1 MINMGIDF
9 GSTYTIASVMKNG
22 EPTVVKSH
30 NNSDHYPSV
39 VCYDTEKNRY
49 FFGNAARDMLGEPDV
64 LAYRGFKMLLAQ
76 EPDEEILKKRGYV
89 GENTPEYITELYLK
103 HVIIDSLNKKKE
115 DKVDL
120 LVIGAPEC
128 WFQSLQMVD
137 ARGALRKICQ
147 NIVRDGWVNR
157 FELRSEPTD
166 AAAFCAWGYE
176 QNTGNKFN
184 GKIMVIDYG
193 GGTLDMALVS
203 VEHINDKLQ
212 IKPEILSGVG
222 ENHDQE
228 LGKAGIAYQEAV
240 VRKAISDA
248 RGIPESEVPMDN
260 SFAELVK
267 DFEDSLLSKSDYV
280 DEIFEE
286 YEARSDN
293 DLKGEHFLTLKN
305 NGEKIPVDFGQ
316 MKSVYKAVI
325 SPALEKVL
333 NESTMDMDE
342 DEQPYLALVGGFC
355 NFYLVRQQIRNYF
368 KSGILNLQ
376 SKTLSFSEEDSER
389 AIGYGACLLANH
401 VLEVCHV
408 AGFGIGMCVC
418 YGGIEGRYFKRYA
431 ISYGQEYVP
440 GRIYFAKDL
449 NGNVVGMMLTQ
460 ADKFLL
466 NFFRKDEY
474 GKPATPKAKIAKR
487 LQSITQT
494 PSLSV
499 IGFSID
505 EAERITIHVFDYHR
519 KASETDYGT
528 KIKCKKTIPLET
540 FKESFNNILYS
551 VGE

>member
-9 GSTYTIASVMKNG
+9 GSTYTIASVLKNG
-22 EPTVVKSH
+22 DPTVVKPH

-39 VCYDTEKNRY
+39 VCYDTVKERY
-49 FFGNAARDMLGEPDV
+49 FFGNAARNMLGEPDV
-64 LAYRGFKMLLAQ
+64 LAFRGFKMLLAQ
-76 EPDEEILKKRGYV
+76 EPNEEILKDRGYV

-103 HVIIDSLNKKKE
+103 HVISDSLKKKKE

-128 WFQSLQMVD
+128 WFQSMRMVD

-147 NIVRDGWVNR
+147 NICKSGLVNR

-176 QNTGNKFN
+176 QNTGKQFS

-193 GGTLDMALVS
+193 GGTLDTALVN
-203 VEHINDKLQ
+203 VEHINGKIQ
-212 IKPEILSGVG
+212 IKPEILSGIG

-240 VRKAISDA
+240 VRRAISEA
-248 RGIPESEVPMDN
+248 RGIPEAEVQMDS

-267 DFEDSLLSKSDYV
+267 SFEDNLLSKSDYV

-286 YEARSDN
+286 YEAVPDN
-293 DLKGEHFLTLKN
+293 NLKRENFLTLKN
-305 NGEKIPVDFGQ
+305 NDEKIPVDFAQ
-316 MKSVYKAVI
+316 MKAVYKAVI

-333 NESTMDMDE
+333 NESTMDMEE
-342 DEQPYLALVGGFC
+342 DTQPYLALVGGFC

-376 SKTLSFSEEDSER
+376 SKTLIFSEEDSER

-408 AGFGIGMCVC
+408 ASFGIGMCVC
-418 YGGIEGRYFKRYA
+418 YGGVEGKYFKRYA

-440 GRIYFAKDL
+440 NRIYFAKDVK
-449 NGNVVGMMLTQ
+449 GNVVGMMLTQ

-466 NFFRKDEY
+466 NFFKKDEY
-474 GKPATPKAKIAKR
+474 GKPATPKPAIAKR
-487 LQSITQT
+487 LQSITQK
-494 PSLSV
+494 PSLTV

-519 KASETDYGT
+519 NVSESDYGT
-528 KIKCKKTIPLET
+528 KIKCKKMIPLET